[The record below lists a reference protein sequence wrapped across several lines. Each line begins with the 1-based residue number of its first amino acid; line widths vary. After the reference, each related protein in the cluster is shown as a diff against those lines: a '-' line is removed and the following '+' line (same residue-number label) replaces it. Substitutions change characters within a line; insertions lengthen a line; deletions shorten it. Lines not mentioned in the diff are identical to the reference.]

1 MLTDYCIN
9 LEHSANTIASACVG
23 IMIALIRTRSPDLF
37 FRNSEAA
44 KAAYMHPVEQQAE
57 VFRRLGPSLEPIP
70 QGDWLSFAPHP
81 DLPGFPMHCIDTIHK
96 EHYFH
101 PNHSGLSTRECELE
115 FQLRT
120 VPGQTLEG
128 VRADLERLLD
138 AVRRE
143 HPAFDAELV
152 LPAPGSEETCV
163 LEPMV
168 IDKAHPLVTALAE
181 GHEMASGTA
190 PHIGGIGRLGNVG
203 DGNILA
209 AHGVESLQYG
219 PGNIR
224 IYKEWP
230 TPDERVELKDL
241 VIAAKAIGHA
251 VHRVCG

>member
-1 MLTDYCIN
+1 M
-9 LEHSANTIASACVG
+9 
-23 IMIALIRTRSPDLF
+23 
-37 FRNSEAA
+37 
-44 KAAYMHPVEQQAE
+44 
-57 VFRRLGPSLEPIP
+57 
-70 QGDWLSFAPHP
+70 
-81 DLPGFPMHCIDTIHK
+81 
-96 EHYFH
+96 
-101 PNHSGLSTRECELE
+101 
-115 FQLRT
+115 
-120 VPGQTLEG
+120 
-128 VRADLERLLD
+128 
-138 AVRRE
+138 
-143 HPAFDAELV
+143 
-152 LPAPGSEETCV
+152 
-163 LEPMV
+163 EPMV